1 MLSRVLVAIALSAA
15 LVSGAAIALLRTE
28 YVGANLCGYA
38 IATIE
43 EATAAKVRVDRC
55 TVDPTRGQL
64 VIDGLT
70 VGDPGGRLELHAA
83 RVFVHV
89 VVRPL
94 LQRLRLERLEVDHA
108 EVKIALDQSGPA
120 RPRGAADHQCLP
132 DALDRFELGRVQVR
146 KASLALTSGPNELF
160 VPHVDAQVHGK
171 GDSLHVS
178 LRTRGGSVHAANAN
192 VALES

>member
-1 MLSRVLVAIALSAA
+1 MLSRVLAAIALSAA
-15 LVSGAAIALLRTE
+15 LLSGAAIALLRTE
-28 YVGANLCGYA
+28 YVGTNLCGYA

-43 EATAAKVRVDRC
+43 EASAAKVKVDRC

-70 VGDPGGRLELHAA
+70 VGDPGGRLEVRAA

-89 VVRPL
+89 VIRPL
-94 LQRLRLERLEVDHA
+94 LQRVRLERLEIDHA
-108 EVKIALDQSGPA
+108 EVRMALDQSGPA

-146 KASLALTSGPNELF
+146 KTSLALTSSGKELF
-160 VPHVDAQVHGK
+160 VPRIDAQIHGK
-171 GDSLHVS
+171 GDA
-178 LRTRGGSVHAANAN
+178 LRV
-192 VALES
+192 